1 MYLFTFILVTKYVW
15 LWSLVGLYICPRKF
29 TDMLKKLIKEE
40 KLKYSWLILA
50 LHPELSVVLYFF
62 FCICILVSITAK
74 GQSVSF
80 NKQVLLFVC

>member
-1 MYLFTFILVTKYVW
+1 MYFFYFHISYE
-15 LWSLVGLYICPRKF
+15 ICIALKSSGTIYLSQAIHRHV
-29 TDMLKKLIKEE
+29 KKLIKEE
-40 KLKYSWLILA
+40 KLKYSRLSLA

-62 FCICILVSITAK
+62 SLVSITAK